1 MGKVLHMSHIE
12 KRTLQDGK
20 TSWLIMFRYTDWQ
33 GKRRQKKASGFPT
46 KREALA
52 YERDF
57 IEREAGS
64 PSMTFGNLWAIYKK
78 DLQHRVKESSMH
90 SIIPNV
96 ERRVLPYFKDM
107 PINQITPAI
116 VRRWETELHDS
127 TELSDRFIQYL
138 HGRLSSVLSF
148 ACKYYSLPRN
158 PAKIAGTTVKS
169 TPAQQAIQFWT
180 VEQFKAFDRAAEGEE
195 PYRTLFRLLFWS
207 GLRVGEAF
215 ALTVQD
221 IDLQAGSISVSKTY
235 HRYDAKDK
243 ITTPKT
249 AHSNR
254 TVSIPP
260 QLCQA
265 LSEHIQAIPNPTPH
279 TRLFESLPFNYNLT
293 RHFHKIA
300 EKAGLP
306 LIKIHDLRHSHASM
320 LIQKNVPPIVIRDRL
335 GHKSIQT
342 TLDIYSH
349 LYPVKGQEVADIL
362 ANIW

>member
-1 MGKVLHMSHIE
+1 MSHIE

-64 PSMTFGNLWAIYKK
+64 PSMTFGNLWAVYKK
-78 DLQHRVKESSMH
+78 DFKHRVKESSVH
-90 SIIPNV
+90 SVIPNV

-169 TPAQQAIQFWT
+169 APAQQTIQFWT

-207 GLRVGEAF
+207 GLRV
-215 ALTVQD
+215 VKR
-221 IDLQAGSISVSKTY
+221 SPSPSKTLTCKLARSPCPR
-235 HRYDAKDK
+235 HTTA
-243 ITTPKT
+243 TTPRTRSPRQRRRT
-249 AHSNR
+249 ATAR
-254 TVSIPP
+254 
-260 QLCQA
+260 
-265 LSEHIQAIPNPTPH
+265 
-279 TRLFESLPFNYNLT
+279 
-293 RHFHKIA
+293 
-300 EKAGLP
+300 
-306 LIKIHDLRHSHASM
+306 
-320 LIQKNVPPIVIRDRL
+320 
-335 GHKSIQT
+335 
-342 TLDIYSH
+342 
-349 LYPVKGQEVADIL
+349 YPYRPSYAKP
-362 ANIW
+362 